1 MGSLVLLDLMGGV
14 ALLLWG
20 LHMVHSGI
28 LRAFGPNLRHLL
40 GRALGNRLTA
50 FSAGLG
56 LTALLQSSTAT
67 ALITSSFT
75 SEGLVS
81 LVPAL
86 AIMLGANVGT
96 TLIVQVLSFNI
107 AAVAPVLF
115 IVGLVAFRSGP
126 RSRIKDVGRVFIG
139 LGLMLL
145 ALHILLNTLAPAEN
159 APGVRVFMN
168 AITGDPILCILFAAV
183 ITWLVHSSV
192 ASVLLVMSLAYAHFI
207 TPPAALA
214 LVLGANL
221 GSAINP
227 LVEGARRDNPASYR
241 LPLGNLINRVAGIL
255 LVAPFLGPIAELLQS
270 WQPDLAKATAL
281 FHIAFNV
288 ATAVAFIGLLDG
300 LAAIL
305 KKLLPERVREADPSG
320 PRYLDESALE
330 TPSLALADAARE
342 TLHMGDH
349 VEIMLRKVM
358 AAMMTNDRAL
368 VDQVTQMDN
377 SVDSLDEAIKLYV
390 TKLTRGSLDEREGQ
404 RAMEIVSFAI
414 NLEHIGDIIDKNLS
428 ELATKKIKR
437 RFQFSAEG
445 AEELSAFH
453 KRTMDSLR
461 IAFGVFMSGD
471 VNEAR
476 KLLAEKSALRN
487 AELAA
492 TERHLDRLRE
502 GRPETIET
510 TSLHLDVLRD
520 LRRIHS
526 HICSVAIPCSMP
538 PANSPPIAAPRRFWP
553 HCRRR
558 CTAADKST
566 IQRLRCAAA
575 VLHDQHDV
583 SDVDDRRHRLAEDD
597 HRLTLGDAVDQRH
610 QPASHREEPERHR
623 HHALSGALARNPL
636 HQETGGEQQLRDQPE
651 GQPEIELGDEYVVE
665 IVAKRLA
672 VLNQHQITSVAMGVG
687 FLRRISHHTPARSMI
702 PIHSR
707 SKKP

>member
-1 MGSLVLLDLMGGV
+1 MGTIVLLDLMGGV

-28 LRAFGPNLRHLL
+28 LRAFGPDLRLL
-40 GRALGNRLTA
+40 LAKALNNRFTA
-50 FSAGLG
+50 FAAGLG

-75 SEGLVS
+75 AEGLVS

-115 IVGLVAFRSGP
+115 IIGLVAFRSGP
-126 RSRIKDVGRVFIG
+126 RSRIKDIGRVLIG

-145 ALHILLNTLAPAEN
+145 ALHILLTSLAPAEN
-159 APGVRVFMN
+159 APGARVFMN
-168 AITGDPILCILFAAV
+168 AITGDPVLCVLIGAV
-183 ITWLVHSSV
+183 VTWAVHSSV
-192 ASVLLVMSLAYAHFI
+192 ASVLLIMSLAYAHFV
-207 TPPAALA
+207 TPFAALA

-227 LVEGARRDNPASYR
+227 IFEGARRDNPASYR
-241 LPLGNLINRVAGIL
+241 LPLGNLLNRVAGIV
-255 LVAPFLGPIAELLQS
+255 LVAPFLRPISEGLLS
-270 WQPDLAKATAL
+270 WQPDPAKATAT

-288 ATAVAFIGLLDG
+288 ATAILFIGLLDG
-300 LAAIL
+300 LARLL
-305 KKLLPERVREADPSG
+305 KSLLPERVRDEDPSR

-349 VEIMLRKVM
+349 VEVMLRKVM

-368 VDQVTQMDN
+368 VDQVSRMDN
-377 SVDSLDEAIKLYV
+377 SVDGLDEAIKLYV
-390 TKLTRGSLDEREGQ
+390 TKLTRGSLDEREGK
-404 RAMEIVSFAI
+404 RAMEIISFAI

-437 RFQFSAEG
+437 RFQFSPEG

-476 KLLAEKSALRN
+476 KLLAEKAALRN
-487 AELAA
+487 TELAA

-502 GRPETIET
+502 GRPETLET

-526 HICSVAIPCSMP
+526 HICSVAYPVLDAAGELEAYRAVESEVAASSL
-538 PANSPPIAAPRRFWP
+538 PAPGR
-553 HCRRR
+553 
-558 CTAADKST
+558 
-566 IQRLRCAAA
+566 
-575 VLHDQHDV
+575 
-583 SDVDDRRHRLAEDD
+583 
-597 HRLTLGDAVDQRH
+597 
-610 QPASHREEPERHR
+610 
-623 HHALSGALARNPL
+623 
-636 HQETGGEQQLRDQPE
+636 
-651 GQPEIELGDEYVVE
+651 
-665 IVAKRLA
+665 
-672 VLNQHQITSVAMGVG
+672 
-687 FLRRISHHTPARSMI
+687 
-702 PIHSR
+702 
-707 SKKP
+707 

>member
-1 MGSLVLLDLMGGV
+1 MGTMVLLDLMGGV

-28 LRAFGPNLRHLL
+28 LRAFGPDLRLL
-40 GRALGNRLTA
+40 LAKGLSNRFTA
-50 FSAGLG
+50 FAAGLG

-115 IVGLVAFRSGP
+115 IIGLVAFRSGP
-126 RSRIKDVGRVFIG
+126 RSRIKDIGRVFIG

-145 ALHILLNTLAPAEN
+145 ALHILLDTLAPAEN
-159 APGVRVFMN
+159 APGVRVFMS
-168 AITGDPILCILFAAV
+168 AITGDPVLCIIFGAV
-183 ITWLVHSSV
+183 VTWVVHSSV

-207 TPPAALA
+207 SAPAALA

-227 LVEGARRDNPASYR
+227 IFEGARRDNPASYR
-241 LPLGNLINRVAGIL
+241 LPLGNLVNRLVGVA
-255 LVAPFLGPIAELLQS
+255 LVAPFLNPISEHLAS

-288 ATAVAFIGLLDG
+288 ATAVIFIGLLDG
-300 LAAIL
+300 MARLL
-305 KKLLPERVREADPSG
+305 KMVLPTRVLEADPSR
-320 PRYLDESALE
+320 PRYLDDSALE

-358 AAMMTNDRAL
+358 EAMMTNDRAL
-368 VDQVTQMDN
+368 VDQVSRMDN
-377 SVDSLDEAIKLYV
+377 SVDGLDEAIKLYV

-437 RFQFSAEG
+437 RFQFSTEG

-487 AELAA
+487 TELAA

-526 HICSVAIPCSMP
+526 HICSVAYPVLDAAGELAAYRSTESELTAIP
-538 PANSPPIAAPRRFWP
+538 NGAAP
-553 HCRRR
+553 
-558 CTAADKST
+558 ST
-566 IQRLRCAAA
+566 PR
-575 VLHDQHDV
+575 
-583 SDVDDRRHRLAEDD
+583 
-597 HRLTLGDAVDQRH
+597 
-610 QPASHREEPERHR
+610 
-623 HHALSGALARNPL
+623 
-636 HQETGGEQQLRDQPE
+636 
-651 GQPEIELGDEYVVE
+651 
-665 IVAKRLA
+665 
-672 VLNQHQITSVAMGVG
+672 
-687 FLRRISHHTPARSMI
+687 
-702 PIHSR
+702 
-707 SKKP
+707 

>member
-20 LHMVHSGI
+20 LHMVHSGV
-28 LRAFGPNLRHLL
+28 LRAFGPDLRRLL
-40 GRALGNRLTA
+40 AKALNNRFTA
-50 FSAGLG
+50 FAAGIG

-75 SEGLVS
+75 AEGLVG

-107 AAVAPVLF
+107 AAAAPVLF
-115 IVGLVAFRSGP
+115 IVGLVAFRTGP
-126 RSRIKDVGRVFIG
+126 RSRIKDIGRVSIG

-145 ALHILLNTLAPAEN
+145 ALHILLDTLAPAEN

-168 AITGDPILCILFAAV
+168 AI
-183 ITWLVHSSV
+183 
-192 ASVLLVMSLAYAHFI
+192 
-207 TPPAALA
+207 
-214 LVLGANL
+214 
-221 GSAINP
+221 
-227 LVEGARRDNPASYR
+227 
-241 LPLGNLINRVAGIL
+241 
-255 LVAPFLGPIAELLQS
+255 APFLGPITELLLA
-270 WQPDLAKATAL
+270 WQPDLAKLTAE

-288 ATAVAFIGLLDG
+288 ATAIIFIGLLNG
-300 LAAIL
+300 LATLL
-305 KKLLPERVREADPSG
+305 KKLLPDRVQETDPSR

-358 AAMMTNDRAL
+358 AAMMANDRAL
-368 VDQVTQMDN
+368 VDQVSRMDN
-377 SVDSLDEAIKLYV
+377 AVDGLDEAIKLYV

-404 RAMEIVSFAI
+404 RAMEIISFAI

-437 RFQFSAEG
+437 RFQFSPEG

-453 KRTMDSLR
+453 KRTADSLR

-476 KLLAEKSALRN
+476 KLLAEKALLRN

-526 HICSVAIPCSMP
+526 HICSVAYPVLDAAGELPAHRTAESEAMMP
-538 PANSPPIAAPRRFWP
+538 
-553 HCRRR
+553 
-558 CTAADKST
+558 
-566 IQRLRCAAA
+566 AAA
-575 VLHDQHDV
+575 
-583 SDVDDRRHRLAEDD
+583 
-597 HRLTLGDAVDQRH
+597 
-610 QPASHREEPERHR
+610 QPLPR
-623 HHALSGALARNPL
+623 
-636 HQETGGEQQLRDQPE
+636 
-651 GQPEIELGDEYVVE
+651 
-665 IVAKRLA
+665 
-672 VLNQHQITSVAMGVG
+672 
-687 FLRRISHHTPARSMI
+687 
-702 PIHSR
+702 
-707 SKKP
+707 

>member
-28 LRAFGPNLRHLL
+28 LRAFGPDLRLL
-40 GRALGNRLTA
+40 LAKALSNRFAA
-50 FSAGLG
+50 FGAGLG

-96 TLIVQVLSFNI
+96 TLIVQILSFNI

-115 IVGLVAFRSGP
+115 LIGLVAFRSGA
-126 RSRIKDVGRVFIG
+126 RSRIKDIGRVFIG

-168 AITGDPILCILFAAV
+168 AITGDPVLCILFAAIV
-183 ITWLVHSSV
+183 TWLVHSSV
-192 ASVLLVMSLAYAHFI
+192 ASVLLVMSLAYAHFV
-207 TPPAALA
+207 TPYAALA

-227 LVEGARRDNPASYR
+227 IVEGARRDNPASYR
-241 LPLGNLINRVAGIL
+241 LPLGNLVNRLAGIL
-255 LVAPFLGPIAELLQS
+255 LVAPFLQPIADLLIS
-270 WQPDLAKATAL
+270 WQPDVAKATAL
-281 FHIAFNV
+281 FHIAFNL
-288 ATAVAFIGLLDG
+288 ATALLFIGLLDG
-300 LAAIL
+300 MARLL
-305 KKLLPERVREADPSG
+305 KALLPERAKATDPSG

-368 VDQVTQMDN
+368 VDQVSQMDN

-453 KRTMDSLR
+453 KRTMDALR

-476 KLLAEKSALRN
+476 KLLAEKAALRN

-526 HICSVAIPCSMP
+526 HICSVAYPVLDAAGELAAYRSAETEL
-538 PANSPPIAAPRRFWP
+538 PALPAPVPGR
-553 HCRRR
+553 
-558 CTAADKST
+558 
-566 IQRLRCAAA
+566 
-575 VLHDQHDV
+575 
-583 SDVDDRRHRLAEDD
+583 
-597 HRLTLGDAVDQRH
+597 G
-610 QPASHREEPERHR
+610 
-623 HHALSGALARNPL
+623 
-636 HQETGGEQQLRDQPE
+636 
-651 GQPEIELGDEYVVE
+651 
-665 IVAKRLA
+665 
-672 VLNQHQITSVAMGVG
+672 
-687 FLRRISHHTPARSMI
+687 
-702 PIHSR
+702 
-707 SKKP
+707 